1 MISDMYGYV
10 LSSSIDTQCGDKLPI
25 FLKYQAFGV
34 SLDLT
39 RWKRLLGH
47 SSRITQL
54 RKGECHSTVPRNWMA
69 STGGNALGD
78 VYQRGP
84 LFTPYDIRTSSKM
97 SNLAPKNWR
106 QSMTP
111 TQTLHEI
118 YRGNSFNCT
127 VILRILGLQIAPH
140 CFRNMDHHPWPPLSL
155 PHYHRVWPSLYTNN
169 LDFHLQYSS
178 TGSTLALKNNER
190 FFHPFSSTP
199 NFQENQTFCWHPPAT
214 ASST

>member
-78 VYQRGP
+78 AYQTQT
-84 LFTPYDIRTSSKM
+84 FIHSIRHTNKLQNV
-97 SNLAPKNWR
+97 NLAPKSWC

-118 YRGNSFNCT
+118 YKGTSFNCT

-140 CFRNMDHHPWPPLSL
+140 
-155 PHYHRVWPSLYTNN
+155 
-169 LDFHLQYSS
+169 
-178 TGSTLALKNNER
+178 
-190 FFHPFSSTP
+190 
-199 NFQENQTFCWHPPAT
+199 
-214 ASST
+214 